1 MAGSAGVDVVKDAG
15 EGGGKE
21 DKGVGTSGVD
31 CSRCVEAPVD
41 GTVDKNKWQDCDTEG
56 GGRGGPDEED
66 DGSPTM
72 KICVS
77 QVSCQLLD
85 KCPQLSQLG

>member
-1 MAGSAGVDVVKDAG
+1 MGSTATDDAIVNVQTEVTGASLGRGGTRVDDKGGRVVCEMAGSAGVDVVKDAG

-41 GTVDKNKWQDCDTEG
+41 GTVDKNKW
-56 GGRGGPDEED
+56 
-66 DGSPTM
+66 
-72 KICVS
+72 
-77 QVSCQLLD
+77 
-85 KCPQLSQLG
+85 

>member
-41 GTVDKNKWQDCDTEG
+41 GTVDKNKW
-56 GGRGGPDEED
+56 
-66 DGSPTM
+66 
-72 KICVS
+72 
-77 QVSCQLLD
+77 
-85 KCPQLSQLG
+85 